1 MRPEPWHILILL
13 IVIIVLFGAKRLPD
27 ITRNVGKSMRIFKTE
42 VKSLRDEDTPA
53 SGTAGTA
60 GTTGTTGSAADE
72 APRASLEGSAVDEA
86 REHERRRADEHHRP
100 SA

>member
-53 SGTAGTA
+53 SGTT
-60 GTTGTTGSAADE
+60 GTTGTTTSAADD

>member
-42 VKSLRDEDTPA
+42 VKSLRDEDVPA
-53 SGTAGTA
+53 SGTTTGT
-60 GTTGTTGSAADE
+60 GTTGTSGSAADD

>member
-42 VKSLRDEDTPA
+42 VKSLRDDDAPA
-53 SGTAGTA
+53 SGT
-60 GTTGTTGSAADE
+60 TGTSGTSGSAADD